1 MTVLILYKDTRM
13 KNMLSKNKHGS
24 FLHDNQI
31 EEIYIELREGT
42 SYAEI
47 AKGFDITGSM
57 VQHINHG
64 RCYNNPD
71 LHYPIRDTRRK
82 YPTEPG
88 ERDEFWDWFVPEPYI
103 DRGI

>member
-1 MTVLILYKDTRM
+1 MT
-13 KNMLSKNKHGS
+13 SKNKHSG
-24 FLHDNQI
+24 FLDDNQI

-71 LHYPIRDTRRK
+71 LYYPIRDTRRK

-88 ERDEFWDWFVPEPYI
+88 ENDEFWDWFVPEPYI

>member
-1 MTVLILYKDTRM
+1 MT
-13 KNMLSKNKHGS
+13 SKNKHSG
-24 FLHDNQI
+24 FLDDNQI

-57 VQHINHG
+57 VQHFKLDYIT
-64 RCYNNPD
+64 
-71 LHYPIRDTRRK
+71 YPIVDRRRK

-88 ERDEFWDWFVPEPYI
+88 ENDEFWDWFVPEPYI